1 MADFIPAYERV
12 CGYEGGWCD
21 DPADRGGETYA
32 GIARNFWPSWPGWTI
47 IDAARSLPA
56 FREGATAFSRQ
67 LAQDARLQE
76 AVRDWY
82 RAEWWERLGLG
93 GLPQALAEEIFEQSV
108 NLGRG
113 GAGRKVQRVCN
124 AFNYDKATGLRLFP
138 DLSED
143 GVLGPRSLAALATL
157 LQRRTGE
164 DVLLHALNAM
174 QGAHYIELA
183 ARNPSQRRFTDGWMT
198 RTHAPA

>member
-32 GIARNFWPSWPGWTI
+32 GIARNFWPTWSGWSI
-47 IDAARSLPA
+47 IDAAKSLPA
-56 FREGATAFSRQ
+56 FRQGATAFSRALSQ
-67 LAQDARLQE
+67 MDELQT

-82 RAEWWERLGLG
+82 RVEWWDRLGLG

-113 GAGRKVQRVCN
+113 GAGRKVQLVCN
-124 AFNYDKATGLRLFP
+124 AFNYDKASRGPLFA
-138 DLSED
+138 DLEVD
-143 GVLGPRSLAALATL
+143 GAIGPRTLGALA
-157 LQRRTGE
+157 
-164 DVLLHALNAM
+164 VLLDCRTHEKALVHALNCL

-183 ARNPSQRRFTDGWMT
+183 AKNRSQRRFTDGWMT
-198 RTHAPA
+198 RTHDPE